1 MLNTTTSQF
10 LHSSASSNTK
20 SEEVKTKS
28 EAQVEIQVLSLSL
41 SLILF
46 MELIVM
52 NIVLT
57 SGFMSRL
64 ETKKMRAN
72 TEEEGFNSNQ
82 A

>member
-1 MLNTTTSQF
+1 
-10 LHSSASSNTK
+10 
-20 SEEVKTKS
+20 V
-28 EAQVEIQVLSLSL
+28 VEIQVLSLSL
-41 SLILF
+41 SLSLSLFLF
-46 MELIVM
+46 MELIVI